1 MARDIV
7 RKKVQEILENY
18 LEANK
23 QRKTPERF
31 AILDAVYG
39 IEGHFTIDELDHYLE
54 EHSFRVSR
62 ATLYNTLKLFL
73 ELRLVVRHRFIGETK
88 YEACFKNKHH
98 IHQVCT
104 ICGTVKEVNVPA
116 VTEAIDASKLHRF
129 RKDGFSLYIYGVC
142 STCQSRITRRKNNL
156 KK

>member
-1 MARDIV
+1 M
-7 RKKVQEILENY
+7 QEILENY

-54 EHSFRVSR
+54 EHSFCVSR

-88 YEACFKNKHH
+88 YEACFKNKDH

-142 STCQSRITRRKNNL
+142 STCQSRITRKKNNL